1 MVKGVLPVFWKVMFC
16 DGLGNPTVSLGKIS
30 ALSTNSAEVKDA
42 TAKPASV
49 TVWVPALS
57 LMVTAAVR
65 APAAAGLN
73 ATLKLHALPLVRLV
87 LQLLLLMVKS
97 AALLPDVATLIPVT
111 VDPELFCRL
120 TN

>member
-1 MVKGVLPVFWKVMFC
+1 MVKAVLPVFWNVMFC
-16 DGLGNPTVSLGKIS
+16 DGLGNPTVSLEKVS
-30 ALSTNSAEVKDA
+30 ALSTNNAEVKDA

-49 TVWVPALS
+49 TVCFPALS

-73 ATLKLHALPLVRLV
+73 ATLKLHALPLASVV
-87 LQLLLLMVKS
+87 PQLLLLMVKS
-97 AALLPDVATLIPVT
+97 AALLPDVTTLIPVT
-111 VDPELFCRL
+111 VDPELFSRL